1 MNLTII
7 HVLEKPA
14 DLQKYKQGFIS
25 RQILDSYLP
34 PNRKD
39 LFYFICGPLPM
50 MAAME
55 KHFSALGIPEKQ
67 INTEKYEM
75 A

>member
-1 MNLTII
+1 MNLTIV

-14 DLQKYKQGFIS
+14 SPDKYFQGFIS
-25 RQILDSYLP
+25 KQILDEHLP
-34 PNRKD
+34 KNRKD

-50 MAAME
+50 IKAME
-55 KHFSALGIPEKQ
+55 KHLSALGIPRKL
-67 INTEKYEM
+67 IDTEKYEM